1 MNALKTVI
9 CHAEVIDHHTTV
21 RTEVRVYADAVLEE
35 FWDGHLVRSYHFTSR
50 IPA

>member
-9 CHAEVIDHHTTV
+9 RLMEVFRHLPSV
-21 RTEVRVYADAVLEE
+21 VTEVRVYADAVLEE
-35 FWDGHLVRSYHFTSR
+35 FWDDRLTRSYHFTSR